1 MPPPDETKRCPTEAS
16 GDPVGSI
23 VRQHTYERPDSMKV
37 LIVDSFPHDC
47 RDREAVDAALQTL
60 RASGHEINHLPLV
73 GGPFETFM
81 TADEHRAYHTDT
93 PLITPETQ
101 QAAEALKTATGL
113 LFCYPTM
120 LFTVPAV
127 LKSFIERVFVPGV
140 SFVLDEKDRVR
151 PGMTHVRR
159 LGVITTSPHDA
170 VATRRVRDA
179 GRRTIL
185 WGPRLSCHPLARRTF
200 VSMPTEQPD
209 TEAVQRALSR
219 W

>member
-1 MPPPDETKRCPTEAS
+1 
-16 GDPVGSI
+16 
-23 VRQHTYERPDSMKV
+23 MKI
-37 LIVDSFPHDC
+37 LIVDAFTHDC
-47 RDREAVDAALQTL
+47 RDREAVGAALETL
-60 RASGHEINHLPLV
+60 RSSGHEINHQALV

-81 TADEHRAYHTDT
+81 TADERRAYHTDT

-101 QAAEALKTATGL
+101 QAAGALKTAGGL
-113 LFCYPTM
+113 LFCYPTT

-140 SFVLDEKDRVR
+140 SFVLDERARVR

-159 LGVITTSPHDA
+159 LGVITTSHHDA
-170 VATRRVRDA
+170 ATTRRARDA
-179 GRRTIL
+179 GRRSIL

-200 VSMPTEQPD
+200 VSMPAGRPD
-209 TEAVQRALSR
+209 TAMVQRAINR